1 VRAQNKIRKQRM
13 EIQSPMFED
22 SLFERVVS
30 IELLEESFV
39 SVKRNRGAAGVDNVS
54 VLEFSNNLSKEL
66 SKLSQELRTWT
77 YKPQPV
83 RRVEIP
89 KPDGGVRLLGVP
101 CVRDRVVQNAIR
113 LAIEPILDKDFSKS
127 SYAFRPGHNQQQA
140 VEAAQAIITSGK
152 EWIVDIDLSKF
163 FDRIHHDR
171 LIHRLGQRIDDRRIL
186 KLVGMILRS
195 GIMENGLVSAST
207 EGAPQGGPLSPLLS
221 NLVLD
226 ELDKELERRELE
238 FCRFAD
244 DCNIFVGSQKAAE
257 RVMASVTKFIEKNL
271 RLVVNQEKSRVARC
285 EEVKFLGMTVINGTR
300 AISKKSMAKAM
311 CKVKDLT
318 PRGTHEPIERC
329 MEKINQ
335 WYVGWSNYYSMTEYP
350 SQLATVEAHIRRRLR
365 TRFVRQKKRQR
376 FLVKDLVS
384 RGVSGSSA
392 RRTVY
397 TNNGPWALSH
407 KRAVEKAYS
416 NDWFKR
422 QLNFKTMSE
431 RADFT
436 HWKDPKIWIRLP

>member
-1 VRAQNKIRKQRM
+1 M
-13 EIQSPMFED
+13 EIQSPMFEE
-22 SLFERVVS
+22 SLFERVIS
-30 IELLEESFV
+30 IELLEESFD

-54 VLEFSNNLSKEL
+54 VLEFSSNLNKEL

-140 VEAAQAIITSGK
+140 VEAAQAIVNSGK
-152 EWIVDIDLSKF
+152 DWIVDIDLSKF

-365 TRFVRQKKRQR
+365 TRFVRQKKRHR
-376 FLVKDLVS
+376 FLVKDLIS

-397 TNNGPWALSH
+397 TNNGPWVLSH

-416 NDWFKR
+416 NDWFNR

-431 RADFT
+431 RPDFT

>member
-1 VRAQNKIRKQRM
+1 M
-13 EIQSPMFED
+13 EIQSPIFEE

-39 SVKRNRGAAGVDNVS
+39 SVKRNRGAAGVDNIS
-54 VLEFSNNLSKEL
+54 VLEFSNSLSKEL

-77 YKPQPV
+77 YKPKPV

-140 VEAAQAIITSGK
+140 VEAAQAIVNSGK
-152 EWIVDIDLSKF
+152 DWIVDIDLSKF

-171 LIHRLGQRIDDRRIL
+171 LIHRLGRRIDDRRIL

-257 RVMASVTKFIEKNL
+257 RVLASVTKFIEKNL
-271 RLVVNQEKSRVARC
+271 RLVVNLEKSKVARC

-311 CKVKDLT
+311 CKVKELT
-318 PRGTHEPIERC
+318 PRGTHDPIETS
-329 MEKINQ
+329 MERINQ

-350 SQLATVEAHIRRRLR
+350 SQLAAVEAHIRRRLR
-365 TRFVRQKKRQR
+365 TRFVRQKKRER
-376 FLVKDLVS
+376 YLVKDLVS
-384 RGVSGSSA
+384 RGVSGESA

-416 NDWFKR
+416 KDWFNR

-431 RADFT
+431 RTDIT